1 MMQRQ
6 DTLGFTLVEVLV
18 ATFLVGLLSLAV
30 VPMML
35 MAVQTSAVGQEMTEL
50 TAAGVDQM
58 EILRAAPFNDPTL
71 VAGGSIT
78 ASNAGFSIDPLN
90 GDADRYVRWS
100 IVDESAERKLITLVV
115 GTRNSI
121 WGPAREITM
130 RTYRTDTQ

>member
-50 TAAGVDQM
+50 TAAAVDQM
-58 EILRAAPFNDPTL
+58 EILRAAPFDDPAL

-78 ASNAGFSIDPLN
+78 ASNAGFSVDPLN
-90 GDADRYVRWS
+90 GDADRYLRWS
-100 IVDESAERKLITLVV
+100 IVDENAERKLITLVV